1 MWSSGIVDLPFKV
14 IGTKN
19 KNIPKRLQ
27 AKNLITTDVEYFLF
41 SMNCTSIS
49 KKGLLHNK
57 L

>member
-41 SMNCTSIS
+41 F
-49 KKGLLHNK
+49 
-57 L
+57 